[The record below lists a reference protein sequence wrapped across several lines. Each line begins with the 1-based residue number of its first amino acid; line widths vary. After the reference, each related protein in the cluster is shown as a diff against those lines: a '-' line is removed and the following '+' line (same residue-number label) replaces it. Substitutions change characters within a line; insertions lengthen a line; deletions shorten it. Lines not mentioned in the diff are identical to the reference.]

1 MTDHSYLPWSSED
14 IETLDR
20 LYRNNLTLEQISKVL
35 GRSPRAIE
43 HALKNVLVQQ
53 LVHTNPRRVSSKYN
67 ISYDTMQQDLVP
79 LKYYVQDNS
88 QKSFMV
94 IVYVLV
100 MYMLVV
106 AIGLMIGGQ

>member
-1 MTDHSYLPWSSED
+1 MTDNSYVPWSKED
-14 IETLDR
+14 IDTLDK
-20 LYRNNLTLEQISKVL
+20 LYRNDLTLEQISKVL

-43 HALKNVLVQQ
+43 HALKNILVQQ

-67 ISYDTMQQDLVP
+67 ISYETMEQDLTP
-79 LKYYVQDNS
+79 LKYYIRDTS